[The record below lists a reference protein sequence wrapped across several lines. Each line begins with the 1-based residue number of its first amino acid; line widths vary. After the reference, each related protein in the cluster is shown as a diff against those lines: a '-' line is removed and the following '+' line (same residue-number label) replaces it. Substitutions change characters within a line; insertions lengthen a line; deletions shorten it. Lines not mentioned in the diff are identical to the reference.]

1 MEDMNGF
8 KSNIIQESVT
18 CNHAFSYDSPS
29 DCTFIWWTCSYL
41 SRLTS
46 SSIHN
51 MLLMVQLLMDHPRS
65 AHLLYLVRFA
75 WASQVPLVVKNLPAS
90 AADIRGVGSIPGLG
104 RSPGGEHG
112 NSLQYSCLENP
123 MDRGDGWAVV
133 HRITQRWV
141 WLKQLNTHTHTHTRT
156 EETGGL

>member
-18 CNHAFSYDSPS
+18 YNHAFSYDSPS

-75 WASQVPLVVKNLPAS
+75 WASQVPLVVKNLPANAGGPRDDKS
-90 AADIRGVGSIPGLG
+90 SIPGSGRSLG
-104 RSPGGEHG
+104 RG
-112 NSLQYSCLENP
+112 NGDILQYSCLGNL
-123 MDRGDGWAVV
+123 MDKGAWQA
-133 HRITQRWV
+133 T
-141 WLKQLNTHTHTHTRT
+141 LNVESLLHARCS
-156 EETGGL
+156 